1 MSASF
6 HPYHHRTA
14 YFMLMKKH
22 THTFKGFLRKEKN
35 IYIKREKE
43 RKEKQERERNRATA
57 KASTAKQMIRVTVY
71 CKKSECNQCCPI
83 LEVTVGPALL

>member
-35 IYIKREKE
+35 IYIKRERE
-43 RKEKQERERNRATA
+43 REKREARKREKQSDSKGFYS
-57 KASTAKQMIRVTVY
+57 KA
-71 CKKSECNQCCPI
+71 ND
-83 LEVTVGPALL
+83 